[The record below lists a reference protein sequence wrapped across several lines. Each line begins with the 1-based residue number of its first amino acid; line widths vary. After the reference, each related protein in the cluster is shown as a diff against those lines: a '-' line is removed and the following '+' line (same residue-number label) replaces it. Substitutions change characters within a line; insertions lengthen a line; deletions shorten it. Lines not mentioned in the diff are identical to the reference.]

1 MLKVNSKNTKKR
13 CEIWLKLTLKTPER
27 RQWFRSGVFIIN
39 FEHNSDVCFSF
50 LITYFEQVHV
60 CFDSVVITLEYS
72 IRFSK
77 KC

>member
-39 FEHNSDVCFSF
+39 FE
-50 LITYFEQVHV
+50 QVHV